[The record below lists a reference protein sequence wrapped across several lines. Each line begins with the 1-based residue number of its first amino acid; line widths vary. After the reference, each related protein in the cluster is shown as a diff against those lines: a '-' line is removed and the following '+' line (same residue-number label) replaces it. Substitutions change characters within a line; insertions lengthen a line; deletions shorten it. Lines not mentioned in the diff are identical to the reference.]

1 MSELKKN
8 LKQKLYNDDK
18 DVLEVHEYQNTSTP
32 RLDAFVFLFA
42 VVAFCFT
49 AIYMCN
55 KFSDTQTSLAQ
66 TMYLRSQQ
74 LNNQVNNGF
83 YGH

>member
-1 MSELKKN
+1 MSDLKK
-8 LKQKLYNDDK
+8 KLYSEDK

-32 RLDAFVFLFA
+32 RLDAFVMLFTVIA
-42 VVAFCFT
+42 LCLT
-49 AIYMCN
+49 GIYICN
-55 KFSDTQTSLAQ
+55 KFSDTALAQ

>member
-1 MSELKKN
+1 MNNLKK
-8 LKQKLYNDDK
+8 KLCQDEK
-18 DVLEVHEYQNTSTP
+18 EVTEVHEYHDNSTP
-32 RLDAFVFLFA
+32 RLDAFVMLFA
-42 VVAFCFT
+42 VVAFCLT
-49 AIYMCN
+49 GIYICN
-55 KFSDTQTSLAQ
+55 KFSDTALAQ